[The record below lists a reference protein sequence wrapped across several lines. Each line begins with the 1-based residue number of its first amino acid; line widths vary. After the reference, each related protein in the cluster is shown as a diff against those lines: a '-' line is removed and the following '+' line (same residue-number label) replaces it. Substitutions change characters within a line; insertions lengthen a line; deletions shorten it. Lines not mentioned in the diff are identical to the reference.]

1 VFGSGA
7 EGSGSPAAYD
17 GAVAEPV
24 VILGGGSTGEA
35 GAGAL
40 RALEPETPITVV
52 EQGLVGGECS
62 YFACMPSK
70 ALLRPPEAIA
80 AARLVPGA
88 AEAVTGAIDV
98 ERAFWHRDQV
108 TGGLDDSSQADWL
121 SDRDVEL
128 VRGPARIAGPGVIE
142 VGGRRI
148 GFGRLLIATGS
159 VPQVPPIP
167 GLDSVQYW
175 TNREATQAHA
185 VPPRLIVIGAGPVGC
200 ELAQAF
206 ARMGSHVTVV
216 DVAERLLPRD
226 HPDAG
231 RLIAATFEG
240 EGIALRLGASIERVE
255 PGVRMHLGDGS
266 TIAADRVLVATGRRP
281 NVDGLGLEH
290 LGVTV
295 SRQGVEVDER
305 LQAAENVWAAGD
317 VTGIAMFTHVGKYQ
331 ARVAAAAMAG
341 REARADY
348 RAVPAVTFTDPQV
361 AAVGDTSGAG
371 AVVGERGSVARLS
384 TYERPKR
391 PGFLKVFAD
400 PRRRVLVG
408 AVAVGPEAGEW
419 LGQLTLAIRA
429 EVPVDVVLDTIQP
442 YPTFSEAIQFAVRD
456 LGLA

>member
-1 VFGSGA
+1 MMA
-7 EGSGSPAAYD
+7 
-17 GAVAEPV
+17 AVAEPV

-40 RALEPETPITVV
+40 RLLEPETPITLV
-52 EQGLVGGECS
+52 EEGLVGGECS

-98 ERAFWHRDQV
+98 ARAFWHRDQV
-108 TGGLDDSSQADWL
+108 TGGGDDSSQARWL
-121 SDRDVEL
+121 ADRDVEL
-128 VRGPARIAGPGVIE
+128 VRGRARIAGPGRVE
-142 VGGRRI
+142 VDGRTI
-148 GFGRLLIATGS
+148 SFGRLLVATGS

-167 GLDSVQYW
+167 GLQDVEYW
-175 TNREATQAHA
+175 TNREATSTHE
-185 VPPRLIVIGAGPVGC
+185 VPRRLIVLGAGPVGC

-206 ARMGSHVTVV
+206 SRMGAQVTVV
-216 DVAERLLPRD
+216 DIAERLLPRE

-231 RLIAATFEG
+231 ALIADVLAG
-240 EGIALRLGASIERVE
+240 EGVALRLGVPLERIE
-255 PGVRMHLGDGS
+255 PGVRVVLGDG
-266 TIAADRVLVATGRRP
+266 THLDADRLLVATGRRP
-281 NVDGLGLEH
+281 NVAGLGLEAV
-290 LGVTV
+290 GVTV
-295 SRQGVEVDER
+295 SQRGVEVDER
-305 LQAAENVWAAGD
+305 LCAAAGVWAAGD

-331 ARVAAAAMAG
+331 ARLAAAAMAG
-341 REARADY
+341 HDVRADY

-361 AAVGDTSGAG
+361 AAVGDTSGEG
-371 AVVGERGSVARLS
+371 TVMGERGSVARLS

-400 PRRRVLVG
+400 PERRVLVG

-429 EVPVDVVLDTIQP
+429 EVPVDVLLDTIQP

-456 LGLA
+456 LAL

>member
-1 VFGSGA
+1 MA
-7 EGSGSPAAYD
+7 T
-17 GAVAEPV
+17 VAERV

-40 RALEPETPITVV
+40 RTLEPETPITLI
-52 EQGLVGGECS
+52 EEGLVGGECS

-88 AEAVTGAIDV
+88 AEAVTGTIDV

-108 TGGLDDSSQADWL
+108 TGGNDDSSQATWL
-121 SDRDVEL
+121 ADREVEL
-128 VRGPARIAGPGVIE
+128 VRGRARIAGPGRVE
-142 VGGRRI
+142 VDGRTI
-148 GFGRLLIATGS
+148 SFGRLLVATGS
-159 VPQVPPIP
+159 VPTIPPIP
-167 GLDSVQYW
+167 GLAEVEHW
-175 TNREATQAHA
+175 TNREATTTHE
-185 VPPRLIVIGAGPVGC
+185 VPGRLIVIGAGPVGC

-206 ARMGSHVTVV
+206 SRMGAHVTVV
-216 DVAERLLPRD
+216 DIAERLLPRD

-231 RLIAATFEG
+231 ALIADVLAG
-240 EGIALRLGASIERVE
+240 EGVVLRLGVKPERVE
-255 PGVRMHLGDGS
+255 PGVRLHIDGGE
-266 TIAADRVLVATGRRP
+266 TITADRILVAAGRRP
-281 NVDGLGLEH
+281 NVAGLGLES
-290 LGVTV
+290 LGVTI
-295 SRQGVEVDER
+295 SQRGVEVDEALR
-305 LQAAENVWAAGD
+305 AAEGVWAAGD

-331 ARVAAAAMAG
+331 ARLAAAAMAG
-341 REARADY
+341 RAVRADY

-361 AAVGDTSGAG
+361 ASVGDTSGEGTVMGKRG
-371 AVVGERGSVARLS
+371 AVARHS

-400 PRRRVLVG
+400 PARRVLVG

-429 EVPVDVVLDTIQP
+429 EVPVDVLLDTIQP

-456 LGLA
+456 LGL

>member
-1 VFGSGA
+1 MMASMA
-7 EGSGSPAAYD
+7 ER
-17 GAVAEPV
+17 V

-35 GAGAL
+35 AAGTL
-40 RALEPETPITVV
+40 RGFEPDTPITLV
-52 EQGLVGGECS
+52 EHGLVGGECS

-88 AEAVTGAIDV
+88 AEAVTGSIDV
-98 ERAFWHRDQV
+98 GRAFWHRDQV
-108 TGGLDDSSQADWL
+108 TGGQDDSSQEQWL
-121 SDRDVEL
+121 ADRDIEL
-128 VRGPARIAGPGVIE
+128 VRGTARIAGPGGVD
-142 VGGRRI
+142 VDGRTI
-148 GFGRLLIATGS
+148 AFGRMLVATGS
-159 VPQVPPIP
+159 APAIPPIP
-167 GLDSVQYW
+167 GLADVEYW
-175 TNREATQAHA
+175 TNREATTTHE
-185 VPPRLIVIGAGPVGC
+185 VPARLIVIGAGPVGC

-206 ARMGSHVTVV
+206 GRMGAEVTLV

-231 RLIAATFEG
+231 KLIADALEG
-240 EGIALRLGASIERVE
+240 EGVVLRLGARPERVE
-255 PGVRMHLGDGS
+255 PGVRLHLEGGE
-266 TIAADRVLVATGRRP
+266 TIAADRILVAAGRRP
-281 NVDGLGLEH
+281 NVDGLGLEA
-290 LGVTV
+290 LGV
-295 SRQGVEVDER
+295 SISKRGVDVDER
-305 LQAAENVWAAGD
+305 LRAAENVWAAGD

-331 ARVAAAAMAG
+331 ARVAAADMAG
-341 REARADY
+341 RPARADY
-348 RAVPAVTFTDPQV
+348 RAIPAVTFTDPQV
-361 AAVGDTSGAG
+361 ASVGDTSGDG

-400 PRRRVLVG
+400 PGRRVLVG

-456 LGLA
+456 LGL

>member
-1 VFGSGA
+1 M
-7 EGSGSPAAYD
+7 PMMAA
-17 GAVAEPV
+17 VEERV

-40 RALEPETPITVV
+40 RQLEPETPITLV
-52 EQGLVGGECS
+52 EEGLVGGECS

-88 AEAVTGAIDV
+88 AEAVTGTIDV
-98 ERAFWHRDQV
+98 ARAFWHRDQV
-108 TGGLDDSSQADWL
+108 TGGGDDSSQAGWL
-121 SDRDVEL
+121 ADRDVDL
-128 VRGPARIAGPGVIE
+128 VRGRARIAGPGRVE
-142 VGGRRI
+142 VDGRTI
-148 GFGRLLIATGS
+148 GFGRLLVATGS
-159 VPQVPPIP
+159 VPSIPPIP
-167 GLDSVQYW
+167 GLQDVEYW
-175 TNREATQAHA
+175 TNREATSTHE
-185 VPPRLIVIGAGPVGC
+185 VPRRLIVLGGGPVGC

-206 ARMGSHVTVV
+206 SRMGAQVTVV
-216 DVAERLLPRD
+216 DIAARLLPRD

-231 RLIAATFEG
+231 ALIADVLAG
-240 EGIALRLGASIERVE
+240 EGIALRLGVPLERIE
-255 PGVRMHLGDGS
+255 PGVRVVLGDG
-266 TIAADRVLVATGRRP
+266 THVDADRLLVATGRRP
-281 NVDGLGLEH
+281 NVAGLGLET

-295 SRQGVEVDER
+295 SQRGVEVDER
-305 LQAAENVWAAGD
+305 LRAADGVWAAGD

-331 ARVAAAAMAG
+331 ARLAAAAMAG
-341 REARADY
+341 HDTRADY

-361 AAVGDTSGAG
+361 AAVGDTSGEG
-371 AVVGERGSVARLS
+371 TVMGERGSVARLS

-400 PRRRVLVG
+400 PERRVLVG

-429 EVPVDVVLDTIQP
+429 EVPIDVLLDTIQP

-456 LGLA
+456 LAL

>member
-1 VFGSGA
+1 MMA
-7 EGSGSPAAYD
+7 
-17 GAVAEPV
+17 AVAEPV
-24 VILGGGSTGEA
+24 VIVGGGSTGEA

-40 RALEPETPITVV
+40 RLLEPETPITLV
-52 EQGLVGGECS
+52 EEGLVGGECS

-98 ERAFWHRDQV
+98 ARAFWHRDQV
-108 TGGLDDSSQADWL
+108 TGGGDDSSQARWL
-121 SDRDVEL
+121 ADRDVEL
-128 VRGPARIAGPGVIE
+128 VRGRARIAGPGRVE
-142 VGGRRI
+142 VDGRTI
-148 GFGRLLIATGS
+148 SFGRLLVATGS

-167 GLDSVQYW
+167 GLQDVEYW
-175 TNREATQAHA
+175 TNREATSTHE
-185 VPPRLIVIGAGPVGC
+185 VPRRLIVLGAGPVGC

-206 ARMGSHVTVV
+206 SRMGAQVTVV
-216 DVAERLLPRD
+216 DIAERLLPRE

-231 RLIAATFEG
+231 ALIADVLAG
-240 EGIALRLGASIERVE
+240 EGVALRLGVPLERIE
-255 PGVRMHLGDGS
+255 PGVRVVLGDG
-266 TIAADRVLVATGRRP
+266 THLDADRLLVATGRRP
-281 NVDGLGLEH
+281 NVAGLGLEAV
-290 LGVTV
+290 GVTV
-295 SRQGVEVDER
+295 SQRGVEVDER
-305 LQAAENVWAAGD
+305 LCAAAGVWAAGD

-331 ARVAAAAMAG
+331 ARLAAAAMAG
-341 REARADY
+341 HDVRADY

-361 AAVGDTSGAG
+361 AAVGDTSGEG
-371 AVVGERGSVARLS
+371 TVMGERGSVARLS

-400 PRRRVLVG
+400 PERRVLVG

-429 EVPVDVVLDTIQP
+429 EVPVDVLLDTIQP

-456 LGLA
+456 LAL

>member
-1 VFGSGA
+1 MMA
-7 EGSGSPAAYD
+7 
-17 GAVAEPV
+17 AVADPV

-40 RALEPETPITVV
+40 RALEPETPITLV

-62 YFACMPSK
+62 YYACMPSK
-70 ALLRPPEAIA
+70 ALLRPPEALA

-88 AEAVTGAIDV
+88 AEAVTGTVDV

-128 VRGPARIAGPGVIE
+128 VRGQARISGPGAVE
-142 VGGRRI
+142 VGGRSIR
-148 GFGRLLIATGS
+148 FGRLLVATGS
-159 VPQVPPIP
+159 VPQIPPIP
-167 GLDSVQYW
+167 GLDGVEYW
-175 TNREATQAHA
+175 TNREATSTHE

-206 ARMGSHVTVV
+206 GRMGSQVTVV

-231 RLIAATFEG
+231 RLIAEALES
-240 EGIALRLGASIERVE
+240 EGIVLRLGASVERVE
-255 PGVRMHLGDGS
+255 PGVRMHLGDG
-266 TIAADRVLVATGRRP
+266 TRIDADRVLVATGRRP

-290 LGVTV
+290 AGVTV
-295 SRQGVEVDER
+295 SRRGVEVDER

-331 ARVAAAAMAG
+331 ARLAAAAMAG
-341 REARADY
+341 HEVRADY

-361 AAVGDTSGAG
+361 ASVGDTSGEG
-371 AVVGERGSVARLS
+371 AVMGERASVARLS

-400 PRRRVLVG
+400 PKRRMLVG

-429 EVPVDVVLDTIQP
+429 EVPVALVLDTIQP

-456 LGLA
+456 LGLG